1 MNIKNRLMVFA
12 VEYMNIL
19 PEDMDDIQKLLAL
32 VGNLVNGLV
41 GIAAVVGLIYG
52 GVLYTTAGG
61 SPENTKKAMGVITNT
76 VIGIV
81 VYAALYIIM
90 KWLLPGFNSANPWS
104 VT

>member
-1 MNIKNRLMVFA
+1 MNIKDRLMVFA

-19 PEDMDDIQKLLAL
+19 PEGMDIQKLLTL
-32 VGNLVNGLV
+32 VGNLVTGLV

-52 GVLYTTAGG
+52 GVLYMTAGG

-81 VYAALYIIM
+81 VYAALYLIM
-90 KWLLPGFNSANPWS
+90 GWLLPGFNKSNPTS
-104 VT
+104 F